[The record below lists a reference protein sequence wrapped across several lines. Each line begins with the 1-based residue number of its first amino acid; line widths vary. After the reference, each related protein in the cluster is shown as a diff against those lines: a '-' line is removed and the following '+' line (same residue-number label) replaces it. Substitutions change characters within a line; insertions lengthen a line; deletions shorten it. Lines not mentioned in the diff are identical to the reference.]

1 MNPDDTEKQ
10 WNILLAELNE
20 LHARLIYL
28 RLLLRLGVR
37 G

>member
-1 MNPDDTEKQ
+1 MNPSDAEKQ
-10 WNILLAELNE
+10 WNILLAELSE